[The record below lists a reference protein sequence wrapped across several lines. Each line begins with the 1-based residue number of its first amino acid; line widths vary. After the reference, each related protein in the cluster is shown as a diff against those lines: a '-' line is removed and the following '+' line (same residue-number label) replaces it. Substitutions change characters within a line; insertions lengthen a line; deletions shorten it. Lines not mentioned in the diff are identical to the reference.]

1 MHPKIEEDHVLI
13 AKTELPY
20 FLLNWL
26 LIFKCENAN
35 PGGGGGGRKAMLKP
49 PQTNSSR

>member
-35 PGGGGGGRKAMLKP
+35 PGGGGGRKAMLKP